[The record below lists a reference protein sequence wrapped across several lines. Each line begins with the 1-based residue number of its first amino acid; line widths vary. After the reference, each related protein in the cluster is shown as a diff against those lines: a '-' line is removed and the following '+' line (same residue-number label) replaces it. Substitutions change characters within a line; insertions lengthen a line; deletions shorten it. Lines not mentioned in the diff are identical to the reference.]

1 MHVEVIFK
9 YLPLSH
15 LVSIML
21 VIDGIGP
28 TTMKNKKGKILTS
41 NITIATATFLDL

>member
-1 MHVEVIFK
+1 MSFENRYISPNEMHVEVIFK

-21 VIDGIGP
+21 GHRWHW
-28 TTMKNKKGKILTS
+28 TYHYEKQKKVKY
-41 NITIATATFLDL
+41 

>member
-1 MHVEVIFK
+1 
-9 YLPLSH
+9 
-15 LVSIML
+15 ML